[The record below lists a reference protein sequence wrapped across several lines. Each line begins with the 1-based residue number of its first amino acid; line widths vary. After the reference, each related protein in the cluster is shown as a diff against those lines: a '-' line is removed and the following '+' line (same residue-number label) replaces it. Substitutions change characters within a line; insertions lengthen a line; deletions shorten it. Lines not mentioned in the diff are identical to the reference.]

1 MIRQNAGQFD
11 KTVMLRSF
19 TEAAAGSL
27 GHRAKTF
34 ADVRKCAAR
43 LWEKS
48 AAERSTD
55 PAEFGTDTLRLLLY
69 RPPSTTAIGWHIV
82 YSGTTYEILDQESRD
97 AETTLLVTLQPVRAS

>member
-1 MIRQNAGQFD
+1 MMNSGQFP

-19 TEAAAGSL
+19 SEAAAGSL

-34 ADVRKCAAR
+34 ADVQKCAAR

-55 PAEFGTDTLRLLLY
+55 PAEFASSSLRLLLY
-69 RPPSTTAIGWHIV
+69 RPPSATAIGWHVV
-82 YSGTTYEILDQESRD
+82 YDSTTYEILDKETRD
-97 AETTLLVTLQPVRAS
+97 DETTLLVTLQPA